1 MVVIPSEGHEIHS
14 ILTIKNSKKMK
25 KVLLGAVMLIVVIS
39 ASAQSYK
46 ASFGVNVGSFNG
58 LSYKGFLTDHLV
70 LQVDL
75 GVNLEGTYGQV
86 DLYTDGGVVGNTNG
100 FQSFYTFELN
110 PNLLYQAEIKSTDV
124 ASISWFAGGG
134 LNAGFMN
141 KFELK
146 KSYPTFKWG
155 LHGIG
160 GVEFQ
165 LAKVPVTFSLDL
177 RPGYG
182 MSTHTLKFE
191 DRHATAVNSFFDWKA
206 VVGIRYVF
214 K

>member
-1 MVVIPSEGHEIHS
+1 
-14 ILTIKNSKKMK
+14 MK
-25 KVLLGAVMLIVVIS
+25 KVLFGALMLIVAIS

-86 DLYTDGGVVGNTNG
+86 DLYTEGGVVGNTHG
-100 FQSFYTFELN
+100 FQSFYTCEFN
-110 PNLLYQAEIKSTDV
+110 PNFLYQAEIKSTDV

-141 KFELK
+141 KLELK

-182 MSTHTLKFE
+182 MGTHSLKIE
-191 DRHATAVNSFFDWKA
+191 DKHATAVNSFFDWKA

-214 K
+214 R